1 MLNISS
7 TVKKKH
13 AENVPNNMTEKEFWT
28 RFFQSQYFH
37 RDRINAGSKD
47 LFTECAKHDEKGWW
61 EKNWLKALN
70 VMIFHNPFCILRKRV
85 MDHSETF

>member
-1 MLNISS
+1 MIFSFLF

-13 AENVPNNMTEKEFWT
+13 TENVPNNMTEKEFWT

-47 LFTECAKHDEKGWW
+47 LFTECAKHDEKGK
-61 EKNWLKALN
+61 ESC
-70 VMIFHNPFCILRKRV
+70 VYGIPHV
-85 MDHSETF
+85 SS